1 MPRPLVLL
9 IGAVLGAF
17 ASLTGL
23 LGLRAVIGSTD
34 VGVTDRTLAC
44 GTESGSA
51 QVCVVRR
58 ERAELLLVPGLRQIT
73 VRRTGIPRM
82 LVADDPFGAHT
93 RDEDLEVDLADGVTV
108 SGPAFALR
116 WDSAEVDSLLTD

>member
-9 IGAVLGAF
+9 IGAVVGAF
-17 ASLTGL
+17 ASLAAL
-23 LGLRAVIGSTD
+23 LVLRAVIGSTD
-34 VGVTDRTLAC
+34 LGVTDRTLAC

-58 ERAELLLVPGLRQIT
+58 ERAELLVVPGLRQIT

-82 LVADDPFGAHT
+82 LVADDPFGAHA
-93 RDEDLEVDLADGVTV
+93 RDQDLEVDLSDGVTV
-108 SGPAFALR
+108 GGPAYVLH
-116 WDSAEVDSLLTD
+116 WDTAEVESLVTD